1 MVSEISSLCVEEGHL
16 WLGQVLARLKMS
28 VASLASQALTPGP
41 VPRCPGRGS
50 HSWGDL
56 EVDGVP
62 QAWGWEHR
70 EAQMFCIVFS
80 LAPLGMCSLRTGYG
94 LEVSLI

>member
-1 MVSEISSLCVEEGHL
+1 MVTAIGSLCIEVGHL
-16 WLGQVLARLKMS
+16 WLGQVFARRKMS
-28 VASLASQALTPGP
+28 AASLASQTLKPGP
-41 VPRCPGRGS
+41 T

-62 QAWGWEHR
+62 QGWSWEHR

-80 LAPLGMCSLRTGYG
+80 IAPSGMCSLRTGYG
-94 LEVSLI
+94 LEVSLM